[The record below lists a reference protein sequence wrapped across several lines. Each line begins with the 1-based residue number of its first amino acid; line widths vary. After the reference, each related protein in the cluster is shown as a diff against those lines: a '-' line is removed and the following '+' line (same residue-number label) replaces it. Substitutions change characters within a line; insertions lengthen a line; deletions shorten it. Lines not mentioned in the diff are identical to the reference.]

1 MNKKHFRKTI
11 FAALITAFL
20 CGCNNTSNGNTAIE
34 PEFNDNTTIESASEN
49 GVEVTTERKDIIGE
63 SDTVTEKDENMNG
76 SNMTVDVNGSLNESI
91 DNQEDF
97 DGISV
102 SPEMKKVLIGENMLI
117 AVDSDDT
124 GNTDMMLFDGLK
136 EYYGLPNNEYR
147 EFWVQDIDMDGTA
160 EVGFV
165 IYDYIFLFHQVDDN
179 VYVYKENGRK
189 MQSVYD
195 DGTVEASG
203 GYASKIRYQVT
214 GFGKDDFFE
223 RKLFGH
229 NYIQDADGGRMA
241 YYKYTDGDGQECV
254 EISEDEYNALAREYS
269 DNEVKNIPYSKD
281 NVMGITVE

>member
-165 IYDYIFLFHQVDDN
+165 IYDYIYFFHIVDT
-179 VYVYKENGRK
+179 YKR
-189 MQSVYD
+189 D
-195 DGTVEASG
+195 
-203 GYASKIRYQVT
+203 
-214 GFGKDDFFE
+214 
-223 RKLFGH
+223 
-229 NYIQDADGGRMA
+229 
-241 YYKYTDGDGQECV
+241 
-254 EISEDEYNALAREYS
+254 
-269 DNEVKNIPYSKD
+269 
-281 NVMGITVE
+281 

>member
-11 FAALITAFL
+11 FAAVIAAFL
-20 CGCNNTSNGNTAIE
+20 CGCNSTSNGNTAIE
-34 PEFNDNTTIESASEN
+34 PEFNDNTTTESTSEN
-49 GVEVTTERKDIIGE
+49 GVDVTTEGKEIIGE
-63 SDTVTEKDENMNG
+63 SDTVSEKNENMNE
-76 SNMTVDVNGSLNESI
+76 SNITVEANGSSNESI
-91 DNQEDF
+91 DSQEDF
-97 DGISV
+97 AGISV
-102 SPEMKKVLIGENMLI
+102 SPKMKKVLIGESMLI

-124 GNTDMMLFDGLK
+124 GNTEQMLFDGLK
-136 EYYGLPNNEYR
+136 EYYGLLNNEYR

-165 IYDYIFLFHQVDDN
+165 IYDYIFLLHQSGHN

-203 GYASKIRYQVT
+203 GYASKIRYQIT
-214 GFGKDDFFE
+214 GFGEDDFFE

-229 NYIQDADGGRMA
+229 NYIQDADGGRMT
-241 YYKYTDGDGQECV
+241 YYKYTDGQECV
-254 EISEDEYNALAREYS
+254 EISEDEYNALAQEYS

>member
-147 EFWVQDIDMDGTA
+147 AIC
-160 EVGFV
+160 
-165 IYDYIFLFHQVDDN
+165 I
-179 VYVYKENGRK
+179 
-189 MQSVYD
+189 
-195 DGTVEASG
+195 
-203 GYASKIRYQVT
+203 
-214 GFGKDDFFE
+214 
-223 RKLFGH
+223 
-229 NYIQDADGGRMA
+229 
-241 YYKYTDGDGQECV
+241 
-254 EISEDEYNALAREYS
+254 
-269 DNEVKNIPYSKD
+269 
-281 NVMGITVE
+281 

>member
-1 MNKKHFRKTI
+1 M
-11 FAALITAFL
+11 
-20 CGCNNTSNGNTAIE
+20 
-34 PEFNDNTTIESASEN
+34 
-49 GVEVTTERKDIIGE
+49 TTERKDIIGE

-165 IYDYIFLFHQVDDN
+165 IYDYIFCFIRWMIMCMCI
-179 VYVYKENGRK
+179 RK
-189 MQSVYD
+189 MAEKCNLYMMMGLLKLQAVMRQRLD
-195 DGTVEASG
+195 
-203 GYASKIRYQVT
+203 IRLPDLVRMISLRENCSDIIIFRMQMVV
-214 GFGKDDFFE
+214 GW
-223 RKLFGH
+223 LII
-229 NYIQDADGGRMA
+229 NIQMEMDRSAWKYLRM
-241 YYKYTDGDGQECV
+241 
-254 EISEDEYNALAREYS
+254 
-269 DNEVKNIPYSKD
+269 NI
-281 NVMGITVE
+281 MH